1 MRDITDAVLGLF
13 GLRQT
18 KCDDYP
24 AAQLRQIHD
33 SVLCRADIAIS
44 PQVPQPFG
52 GGALSPA
59 SQPASPDPLFFFD

>member
-1 MRDITDAVLGLF
+1 MRDLTDAVLGLF

-44 PQVPQPFG
+44 PQVPQSFKVVPG
-52 GGALSPA
+52 
-59 SQPASPDPLFFFD
+59 PASPDPLFFFA